1 MLQSE
6 NQFPYPGSVALFL
19 GLRWRVLSHAA
30 DGTAH
35 IAREGV
41 AASLSRRADINELVD
56 PKIADENAKL
66 ALTDASEAG
75 KRIGLYIARHLR
87 NANEVGLLHLSRD
100 LAAAA
105 HEGRIPAPR
114 DNVQISQLLRRLGW
128 RKAGHTGEGY
138 DRTPLYVRGAVQ

>member
-1 MLQSE
+1 MLHCE
-6 NQFPYPGSVALFL
+6 NHFPYPGSIALFL

-35 IAREGV
+35 IAREGA
-41 AASLSRRADINELVD
+41 AASLSRRANISELVD
-56 PKIADENAKL
+56 PKIADDNAMI

-75 KRIGLYIARHLR
+75 KRIGLFIARHLR
-87 NANEVGLLHLSRD
+87 DANEIGLLSLSRD
-100 LAAAA
+100 LGTAAQ
-105 HEGRIPAPR
+105 EGRIPAPR

-128 RKAGHTGEGY
+128 RKAGHIGAGY

>member
-1 MLQSE
+1 MLQCE

-41 AASLSRRADINELVD
+41 AASLSRRADIDALVD

-66 ALTDASEAG
+66 AFTDASEAG
-75 KRIGLYIARHLR
+75 ERIGLYIARHLR
-87 NANEVGLLHLSRD
+87 TANEVGLQTLARD
-100 LAAAA
+100 LTAAA

-138 DRTPLYVRGAVQ
+138 DRTPLYVRGAIQ